1 MAVSLDI
8 EDILS
13 QGKHFIPD
21 LIITH
26 NDLAKPSMAILT
38 KIFVHYL
45 RCFGF
50 RVEPPF
56 KLGSETIDQSRETRV
71 FLIRLCRQIES
82 IVKIAYPNKTYLYM
96 DLIKPANKKT
106 LNTLGHL
113 FNYLAYYKMF
123 KKNVLGPVEQGIKV
137 RDALLA
143 EVKVK
148 QNELDQHR
156 KTVATITEDMEACK
170 VEIAQ
175 MKAELHESKM
185 KLVQLK
191 KSASEQENA
200 LENLEQQDNEQS
212 KRITHWEQLVVE
224 EHQVMELKKQI
235 QSTSSHVESCK
246 KELTSKEQI
255 INSQRSKIEA
265 SQKIVMALEKA
276 TPLMLFSQ
284 LDEYKE
290 NTKQLE
296 AIRKQLPALEARNQ
310 KTLQEAETRKKLL
323 RDEKQQIQQLR
334 EKHKTDSKDAQ
345 EQIEKRETDIKGR
358 DKTVKELQNENE
370 TLAEQIE
377 KQEHIRGI
385 LCENLEIILGENSKW
400 H

>member
-21 LIITH
+21 LSISH
-26 NDLAKPSMAILT
+26 SDLVKPSMAILT

-56 KLGSETIDQSRETRV
+56 KLGNETIDQSRETRV

-82 IVKIAYPNKTYLYM
+82 IVKISYPNKTYLYM
-96 DLIKPANKKT
+96 DLMKPANKKT
-106 LNTLGHL
+106 LSTLGSL

-143 EVKVK
+143 EFKVK
-148 QNELDQHR
+148 QNEFDQN
-156 KTVATITEDMEACK
+156 KEAVATIAEDMEACK
-170 VEIAQ
+170 LEISQ
-175 MKAELHESKM
+175 LKATLQETKT

-191 KSASEQENA
+191 KSASEQEHA
-200 LENLEQQDNEQS
+200 LESHEHEENEQS
-212 KRITHWEQLVVE
+212 KRIKHWEQLVVE
-224 EHQVMELKKQI
+224 EHQVMKLKKQI

-246 KELTSKEQI
+246 KELASKEQL
-255 INSQRSKIEA
+255 INNLRSTIEA
-265 SQKIVMALEKA
+265 SQQIVLALEKA
-276 TPLMLFSQ
+276 TPLLPLSQ

-290 NTKQLE
+290 NAKELDSMRE
-296 AIRKQLPALEARNQ
+296 QLPALEARNQ
-310 KTLQEAETRKKLL
+310 KILQEAEARKKLL
-323 RDEKQQIQQLR
+323 REEQQKIQHLR
-334 EKHKTDSKDAQ
+334 EKYEADSKLAQ
-345 EQIEKRETDIKGR
+345 EQIEKRETEIEDR
-358 DKTVKELQNENE
+358 DKSVKELQTENE
-370 TLAEQIE
+370 ALAEQIE
-377 KQEHIRGI
+377 KQEYLRGI
-385 LCENLEIILGENSKW
+385 LCENIENILGENSKW